1 MSEKEKSSLVHKSY
15 HNQIVKEYQQLLSYY
30 QAKAE
35 LVDNLLYSI
44 ENDTVSNL
52 VEFAERTRSKMYKME
67 KALEKE
73 KFSKRNDKCI

>member
-1 MSEKEKSSLVHKSY
+1 MSEKKRSSLVHKSY
-15 HNQIVKEYQQLLSYY
+15 HNQIVKDYQQQLSYY

-44 ENDTVSNL
+44 ENDKLSHL
-52 VEFAERTRSKMYKME
+52 IEFVERTRSKMYKME